1 MFAYDYL
8 ALRLL
13 RLEPREEW
21 PNRGQSF
28 SFLFPSGGV
37 GTFLSATNNH
47 PLARGD
53 VLVLTEAHGGKVC
66 PANGA
71 GLAFGCF
78 SLSLE
83 HLYPLFG
90 NDELSMV
97 QDVAECFRTPRLYP
111 ASSPLAQECHRL
123 LAVAPPGHH
132 LDHRGQ
138 LLRVVTAILA
148 VEFKEARRQRAGYA
162 SGRERMGRVFDEL
175 SAADIM
181 GLSVGD
187 LAGKF
192 HCSARHLNRL
202 FHEHFGFSVAA
213 LRMEMRLMKAVSLL
227 RNRDAKVIHVAE
239 ECGFNHLGLFN
250 SCFKHRFGTS
260 PGRWRDAN
268 VSAHA
273 QPPGLIE
280 ADSLCRMQAVGL
292 CPWAGKPSSAQ
303 PASPRPDR
311 LSPSRLLEVRLP
323 SSPQAPQRRDAPVE
337 VAGGARPGAAGGNE
351 IGVLIA
357 RKLEAAVRT
366 RLKTASSSTV
376 GERQRFV
383 NGAPTP
389 SKTLA

>member
-13 RLEPREEW
+13 RLEPHEEW
-21 PNRGQSF
+21 LNRGHSF
-28 SFLFPSGGV
+28 SFLFPNGGA

-47 PLARGD
+47 PLAPGD

-66 PANGA
+66 PRHGG
-71 GLAFGCF
+71 GLVFGFF

-83 HLYPLFG
+83 HLYPLFRS
-90 NDELSMV
+90 DELSLLQNV
-97 QDVAECFRTPRLYP
+97 TECFRTPRLYP

-123 LAVAPPGHH
+123 LAVAPPGHR

-138 LLRVVTAILA
+138 LLRVMTAILA
-148 VEFKEARRQRAGYA
+148 VEFKEARRQRAGYV
-162 SGRERMGRVFDEL
+162 SGREHLIQVFEEL
-175 SAADIM
+175 SVADIM
-181 GLSVGD
+181 GLGVGD
-187 LAGKF
+187 LADKF

-213 LRMEMRLMKAVSLL
+213 LRMEMRLIKAVTLL

-268 VSAHA
+268 VPAQA

-280 ADSLCRMQAVGL
+280 ADPLCRMQAVGL
-292 CPWAGKPSSAQ
+292 CPWAGKPSSPQPSPQ
-303 PASPRPDR
+303 PASPKPGR

-337 VAGGARPGAAGGNE
+337 VAGGAKPGAAGGNE

-357 RKLEAAVRT
+357 KKLEAAVRAK
-366 RLKTASSSTV
+366 LEAAS
-376 GERQRFV
+376 
-383 NGAPTP
+383 P
-389 SKTLA
+389 SKSGRGNGL

>member
-13 RLEPREEW
+13 RLEPHEEW
-21 PNRGQSF
+21 LNRGHSF
-28 SFLFPSGGV
+28 SFLFPNGGA

-47 PLARGD
+47 PLAPGD

-66 PANGA
+66 PRHGG
-71 GLAFGCF
+71 GLVFGFF

-83 HLYPLFG
+83 HLYPLFRS
-90 NDELSMV
+90 DELSLLQNV
-97 QDVAECFRTPRLYP
+97 TECFRTPRLYP

-123 LAVAPPGHH
+123 LAVAPPGHR

-138 LLRVVTAILA
+138 LLRVMTAILA
-148 VEFKEARRQRAGYA
+148 VEFKEARRQRAGYV
-162 SGRERMGRVFDEL
+162 SGREHLIQVFEEL
-175 SAADIM
+175 SVADIM
-181 GLSVGD
+181 GLGVGD

-213 LRMEMRLMKAVSLL
+213 LRMEMRLIKAVTLL

-268 VSAHA
+268 VPAQA
-273 QPPGLIE
+273 QPPGPPLPD
-280 ADSLCRMQAVGL
+280 ASRRSVSLGRQAL
-292 CPWAGKPSSAQ
+292 Q
-303 PASPRPDR
+303 PATQPATRQPKTRPPKPLPAPGSPLALQP
-311 LSPSRLLEVRLP
+311 
-323 SSPQAPQRRDAPVE
+323 A
-337 VAGGARPGAAGGNE
+337 
-351 IGVLIA
+351 
-357 RKLEAAVRT
+357 
-366 RLKTASSSTV
+366 
-376 GERQRFV
+376 
-383 NGAPTP
+383 GAPTP
-389 SKTLA
+389 GRAGGGCRRRKAGGRWRQ